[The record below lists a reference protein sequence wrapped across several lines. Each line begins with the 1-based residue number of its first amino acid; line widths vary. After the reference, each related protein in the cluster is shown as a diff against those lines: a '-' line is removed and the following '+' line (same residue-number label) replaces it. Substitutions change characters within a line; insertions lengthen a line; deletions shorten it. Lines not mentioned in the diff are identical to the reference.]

1 MSIWARCVGEGALCE
16 SMFDNARLGETVR
29 KNRLEASFDERKTP
43 EVTIQTDT
51 VLRWVQGQR
60 GDMGSSIVTRHNS
73 VPTFSTQTLELDK
86 PYQLAD
92 DVFWV
97 GFYNDQTGLSANPY
111 VIVDGDEAVII
122 NSGSRSDF
130 PLVMMKIMQT
140 GIVPSSIVALIYQN
154 YDPRLCGSIPHMEG
168 IIDRNDLKIISD
180 EANHMFIRHYC
191 DRTRMLGLGE
201 IGFEFRFR
209 SGRSLQFIKIPYA
222 HSAGSFVT
230 FDSRSGILF
239 TGDLFSGYA
248 RKWDLLLQLKPE
260 CYRCLD
266 PGTSTCPNQISYC
279 PVADVMEFHRVIMP
293 SERALRFALDQISR
307 VPFTVIAPQHGWVI
321 RKAEDI
327 ILLCERLA
335 TLQAVGIDGAIG
347 NRAFSELGDTRA
359 VKERLHRT

>member
-1 MSIWARCVGEGALCE
+1 MVRSSRME
-16 SMFDNARLGETVR
+16 ARL
-29 KNRLEASFDERKTP
+29 D
-43 EVTIQTDT
+43 
-51 VLRWVQGQR
+51 QGQSNETMMHASPVVER
-60 GDMGSSIVTRHNS
+60 TSAQRSELGRR
-73 VPTFSTQTLELDK
+73 STVANRSGREILNQVLDLDK
-86 PYQLAD
+86 PFKLAD

-97 GFYNDQTGLSANPY
+97 GFYDDQSGLSANPY
-111 VIVDGDEAVII
+111 MIVDGDEAVVI

-168 IIDRNDLKIISD
+168 IIDRDNLKIISD

-191 DRTRMLGLGE
+191 DHAKMLGLGE

-209 SGRSLQFIKIPYA
+209 SGRCLQFIKIPYA

-248 RKWDLLLQLKPE
+248 RKWDLLLELQSV
-260 CYRCLD
+260 CYQCRALQTEVCL
-266 PGTSTCPNQISYC
+266 GQISYC
-279 PVADVMEFHRVIMP
+279 PVADVMEFHQNIMP
-293 SERALRFALDQISR
+293 SERALRFALEQISR
-307 VPFTVIAPQHGWVI
+307 VPFTMIAPQHGWVI

-347 NRAFSELGDTRA
+347 NRAFSELGDTSA
-359 VKERLHRT
+359 VKERLHRE